1 MPRGARAGYGSP
13 TVSVTR
19 THTIDFEDEGS
30 LPVQALKVTVVEGPA
45 AGAVV
50 ETEEERLHIGS
61 ADGNDLVLDDD
72 TVSRFHVELVRKN
85 DGIQVLDHGSRNGT
99 FAGALRIEKALVP
112 VGTRLKV
119 GRTVVEVSDGSRRS
133 VDLHEGAELGPLLGG
148 TASMRRLFARVR
160 KAAASDIP
168 ILLVGES
175 GTGKELVARALH
187 AESPRKDGPFVVVDC
202 ASLSPTLIASELF
215 GHEKGAFTGADRR
228 HAGAFERADG
238 GTLFLDEI
246 GELPAELQPNL
257 LGVLER
263 RRFRRLGG
271 REEIG
276 TDVRV
281 VSATNR
287 DLREEVNAGSFR
299 LDLYYRIAVVRL
311 AIPAL
316 RERPEDIPRLV
327 DHFLREAG
335 ETRPLGEVVNATMM
349 AHLALHRWPGNVRE
363 LRNWV
368 EATVAMGEAPPLDD
382 SLGPPGIAEPA
393 TTSGASVPLAPLLLL
408 PYKDARA
415 ALLEQFEAAY
425 LPEALERA
433 DGNVSQAA
441 RDCGMD
447 RSHLWDLLRR
457 HGLR

>member
-1 MPRGARAGYGSP
+1 M
-13 TVSVTR
+13 SVTR
-19 THTIDFEDEGS
+19 THTIDFEDEIS
-30 LPVQALKVTVVEGPA
+30 LPIQALEVTVVEGPQK
-45 AGAVV
+45 GAVA
-50 ETEEERLHIGS
+50 ETEEERLQIGS
-61 ADGNDLVLDDD
+61 AEGNDLVLDDD
-72 TVSRFHVELVRKN
+72 TVSRYHVELVRKP
-85 DGIQVLDHGSRNGT
+85 DGIHLTDHGSRNGT
-99 FAGALRIEKALVP
+99 FVGALRIERAVVP
-112 VGTRLKV
+112 VGTRLKI
-119 GRTVVEVSDGSRRS
+119 GRTVVEIADGARVS
-133 VDLHEGAELGPLLGG
+133 VDLHDAELGPMLGG
-148 TASMRRLFARVR
+148 TASMRRLFAQVR

-168 ILLVGES
+168 VLLVGES
-175 GTGKELVARALH
+175 GTGKELVARSLH

-287 DLREEVNAGSFR
+287 DLRAEVNAGSFR

-311 AIPAL
+311 AIPSL
-316 RERPEDIPRLV
+316 RERAEDIPMLV
-327 DHFLREAG
+327 ERFLREAG
-335 ETRPLGEVVNATMM
+335 ETKDLAEVVPAAIM
-349 AHLALHRWPGNVRE
+349 ANLAMHRWPGNVRE

-382 SLGPPGIAEPA
+382 SLVVPGGGEVADGSS
-393 TTSGASVPLAPLLLL
+393 TSFGPLLGL
-408 PYKDARA
+408 PYKEARA
-415 ALLEQFEAAY
+415 ALLQQFEAAY
-425 LPEALERA
+425 LPHVLERA
-433 DGNVSQAA
+433 EGNVSQAA

>member
-1 MPRGARAGYGSP
+1 M
-13 TVSVTR
+13 SVTR
-19 THTIDFEDEGS
+19 THTIDFDDEIS
-30 LPVQALKVTVVEGPA
+30 LPIQAIKVTVIEGPQK
-45 AGAVV
+45 GAVA
-50 ETEEERLHIGS
+50 ETEEERVQIGT
-61 ADGNDLVLDDD
+61 AEGNDLVLDDD
-72 TVSRFHVELVRKN
+72 TVSRYHVELVRKP
-85 DGIQVLDHGSRNGT
+85 DGIHLVDHDSRNGT
-99 FAGALRIEKALVP
+99 YIGALRVEKAVVP
-112 VGTRLKV
+112 VGTKLKI
-119 GRTVVEVSDGSRRS
+119 GRTVVEIADGARTS
-133 VDLHEGAELGPLLGG
+133 VDLHDAELGPMLGG
-148 TASMRRLFARVR
+148 TPSMRRLFAQVR

-168 ILLVGES
+168 VLLVGES
-175 GTGKELVARALH
+175 GTGKELVARSLH

-246 GELPAELQPNL
+246 GKLPAELQPNL

-271 REEIG
+271 REEIA

-287 DLREEVNAGSFR
+287 DLRAEVNAGTFR

-311 AIPAL
+311 PIPAL
-316 RERPEDIPRLV
+316 RERPEDIPRLIER
-327 DHFLREAG
+327 FLREAG
-335 ETRPLGEVVNATMM
+335 EARELGEVVPASMM
-349 AHLALHRWPGNVRE
+349 ANLALHRWPGNVRE

-382 SLGPPGIAEPA
+382 TLGLGHGVEDAEGG
-393 TTSGASVPLAPLLLL
+393 SRSFGPLLAL

-415 ALLEQFEAAY
+415 ALLQQFEAAY
-425 LPEALERA
+425 LPHVLERA
-433 DGNVSQAA
+433 EGNVSQAA